1 MKKIYLALL
10 SIGLLVN
17 ITQAQDKVF
26 VEKKYTKEIARLA
39 KDKKVKVAFSEIEE
53 QKEQTTKDHIKLT
66 EILAAPFKEDNRG
79 AAFRQLLKEAG
90 LDSIWTDKVGNV
102 IGLRKGELDESG
114 YVGIDAHLD
123 VVFPEG
129 TDVTVKKAGD
139 TLMAPGIGDDTRAL
153 ANLISMLKAMNKA
166 DIKTK
171 KDVLIV
177 GSVGEEGLGD
187 LRGMKYIFNESG
199 LDIDSWIAIDGG
211 SMSRVSNA
219 GLGSKRYKLVV
230 MGKGGHSWSAFGLAN
245 PHHALGNAIDAFSKA
260 AWEST
265 SSDISKTSFNV
276 GRIGGGTSV
285 NSIPFESWMEVD
297 MRAIS
302 PKNLD
307 KIESIFKSSV
317 EKAINEYNSS
327 GVEDKVTYELIKIGD
342 RPSGELSADIPLIQR
357 SMAATEYFGVTP
369 SLERGSTNI
378 NIPVSK
384 GIPAVCIGR
393 GGSGG
398 GAHSLQEWYVNDE
411 PSEESIKLA
420 LLITLAQAGLDK

>member
-1 MKKIYLALL
+1 MKKIYL
-10 SIGLLVN
+10 GLLTFGLLAN
-17 ITQAQDKVF
+17 LIQAQNTISL
-26 VEKKYTKEIARLA
+26 EKKYTKEIARLA
-39 KDKKVKVAFSEIEE
+39 KDKKVKVAFGQIEE

-66 EILAAPFKEDNRG
+66 EILAAPFKEDKRG
-79 AAFRQLLKEAG
+79 VAFAQLLREAG
-90 LDSIWTDKVGNV
+90 LDSIWTDNVGNV
-102 IGLRKGELDESG
+102 IGLRKGVSNEKG

-123 VVFPEG
+123 IVFPEG
-129 TDVTVKKAGD
+129 TDVTVKKIGD
-139 TLMAPGIGDDTRAL
+139 TLKAPGIGDDTRAL

-166 DIKTK
+166 NIKTQ

-211 SMSRVSNA
+211 SMGRVSNA
-219 GLGSKRYKLVV
+219 GLGSKRYKLLVK
-230 MGKGGHSWSAFGLAN
+230 GKGGHSWGAFGLAN
-245 PHHALGNAIDAFSKA
+245 PHHALGMAIDVFSKA
-260 AWEST
+260 AWEYT
-265 SSDISKTSFNV
+265 SGDISKTSFNV

-302 PKNLD
+302 PKNLEE
-307 KIESIFKSSV
+307 IEAIFKSSV

-327 GVEDKVTYELIKIGD
+327 GIEDEVTYELIKIGD
-342 RPSGELSADIPLIQR
+342 RPSGELSEDIPLVQR

-369 SLERGSTNI
+369 SLGRGSTNI

-398 GAHSLQEWYVNDE
+398 GAHSLHEWYVNDE
-411 PSEESIKLA
+411 PHEESIKLA